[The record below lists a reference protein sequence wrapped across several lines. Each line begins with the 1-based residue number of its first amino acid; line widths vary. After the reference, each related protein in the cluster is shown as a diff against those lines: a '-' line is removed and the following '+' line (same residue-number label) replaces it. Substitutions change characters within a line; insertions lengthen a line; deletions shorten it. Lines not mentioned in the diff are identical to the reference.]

1 MPDQQAADWQRIYAD
16 RGIEELSWTE
26 STPTTSLALITEAGL
41 PTDAA
46 IIDVGGGAS
55 RLAAELVGNGYSDVT
70 VADISEEAMRR
81 ARSRLDPDDALV
93 SWIEAD
99 VRNHDF
105 QRRFDLWHDRA
116 LFHFMVD
123 PADRDRYLGVLDK
136 SLRAGG
142 HLVLATFGPEGPT
155 QCSGLPVAR
164 YDATSISQVLG
175 EEYELLSSQMRD
187 HLTPSEKKQLFSY
200 THWRRS

>member
-16 RGIEELSWTE
+16 REIEELSWTE
-26 STPTTSLALITEAGL
+26 SAPTTSLALIKEAGL

-46 IIDVGGGAS
+46 IIDVGGGPS

-93 SWIEAD
+93 SWIGAD

-105 QRRFDLWHDRA
+105 
-116 LFHFMVD
+116 
-123 PADRDRYLGVLDK
+123 
-136 SLRAGG
+136 
-142 HLVLATFGPEGPT
+142 
-155 QCSGLPVAR
+155 
-164 YDATSISQVLG
+164 
-175 EEYELLSSQMRD
+175 
-187 HLTPSEKKQLFSY
+187 
-200 THWRRS
+200 